1 MLNEQK
7 YLFLRKYSQK
17 KMIYL
22 KKQLLKFINL
32 KKHSKFKKNI
42 ITICKSCFL
51 KIIEFKQIIKYMT
64 KIFQKMNNVYI

>member
-1 MLNEQK
+1 
-7 YLFLRKYSQK
+7 
-17 KMIYL
+17 MIYL